1 MPKARVKPR
10 RGRPTFEAEFDGYP
24 HENLAA
30 AIVNQAVSDAEDLVA
45 GKLRN
50 PYVKGS
56 TSKWELINFFRS
68 KWCATLLGC
77 TNLDGE
83 EIIERMHLYELPDT

>member
-1 MPKARVKPR
+1 MAKVRVKPR
-10 RGRPTFEAEFDGYP
+10 RGRPTMESEFDGLP

-30 AIVNQAVSDAEDLVA
+30 AIVNQAVKDAEDLA
-45 GKLRN
+45 RGKLRV
-50 PYVKGS
+50 PLSRAG

-77 TNLDGE
+77 TDLDGE
-83 EIIERMHLYELPDT
+83 QIIERVHLYDLSDS